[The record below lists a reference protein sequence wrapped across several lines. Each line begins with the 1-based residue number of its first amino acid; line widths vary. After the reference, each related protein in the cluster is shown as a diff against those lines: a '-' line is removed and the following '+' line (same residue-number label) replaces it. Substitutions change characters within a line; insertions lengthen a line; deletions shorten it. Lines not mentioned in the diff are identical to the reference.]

1 MTTTIA
7 RWTIADYHAMI
18 ETGLLVNRHVELL
31 NGLIVEM
38 PPEGPDHA
46 DTSTDALERLISV
59 ANGRYRV
66 RPSKP
71 ITIPSSDSEPEPD
84 IALVKPKAYRQS
96 HPLPEDVY
104 LVIEFSNSSLAKDT
118 SEKRRT
124 YATALIQEYWV
135 VNLPKRELIIYRQ
148 PANGDY
154 QSQQRLT
161 TGSLSPLAFPDVVVD
176 IGTLL
181 A

>member
-1 MTTTIA
+1 
-7 RWTIADYHAMI
+7 
-18 ETGLLVNRHVELL
+18 
-31 NGLIVEM
+31 
-38 PPEGPDHA
+38 
-46 DTSTDALERLISV
+46 
-59 ANGRYRV
+59 
-66 RPSKP
+66 
-71 ITIPSSDSEPEPD
+71 
-84 IALVKPKAYRQS
+84 
-96 HPLPEDVY
+96 LPEDVY

-124 YATALIQEYWV
+124 YAAALIQEYWV